1 MQSQRRWL
9 KQQTC
14 PLPQSLIEVP
24 RRYLEEEEEEE
35 DEEEEEEEEE
45 HEEEEKFQQF
55 LYGRDVGERASS
67 AGAQVRLGE
76 RRGIRCRAACKE
88 FSHRGGERKQANET
102 SAGTSETR

>member
-1 MQSQRRWL
+1 M
-9 KQQTC
+9 
-14 PLPQSLIEVP
+14 EVP

-35 DEEEEEEEEE
+35 EDEEEEEGEEEDEEEEEEKEEEEEEEE